1 VQRVNSFLVIII
13 LIVSVAFSQSIFVN
27 AASKEEVEASLELAN
42 EFLKNNYGFSNDYF
56 REKSYYNKREINDKL
71 AVKVMDWMFLGIYL
85 SCIWRYG

>member
-56 REKSYYNKREINDKL
+56 RENRTTIKER
-71 AVKVMDWMFLGIYL
+71 
-85 SCIWRYG
+85 